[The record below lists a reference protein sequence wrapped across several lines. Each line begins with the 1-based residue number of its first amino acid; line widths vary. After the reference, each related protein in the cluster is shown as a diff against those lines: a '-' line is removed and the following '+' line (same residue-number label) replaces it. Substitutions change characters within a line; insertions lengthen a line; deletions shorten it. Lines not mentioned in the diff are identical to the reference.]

1 MKPDG
6 TVVIDTK
13 IKTDGAQVGIEEIK
27 NTLGKVTDTI
37 DSYNKSVQEYVDNY
51 AANME
56 AATKS
61 NNEFQRE
68 IETLKKK
75 SRRFGRKGPV
85 FW

>member
-51 AANME
+51 VANME
-56 AATKS
+56 AATTVS
-61 NNEFQRE
+61 YTHL
-68 IETLKKK
+68 TLPTIL
-75 SRRFGRKGPV
+75 RV
-85 FW
+85 